1 MKIIKTVSVILILIL
16 LSSLFLSV
24 SASDIA
30 LENAIGVHN
39 FDLSSG
45 NNFNSTGSFII
56 RNDGDETSYIIL
68 TVESNLV
75 SVDLDGDGNPRT
87 HNHILLRDN
96 VTFYPVPDITWIKL
110 YKQRFD
116 VEPHSSYLV
125 EYEVVI
131 PKNELSDFINSTNGY
146 LVYIQIDG
154 TGGQQVSCNYDAK
167 IFFTFKGE
175 LAQPFMLP
183 NFVLWFVAIAVIFG
197 VISYIVIVSK
207 KKSHSSTGPNDI
219 YE

>member
-1 MKIIKTVSVILILIL
+1 MVLTFVL

-39 FDLSSG
+39 FDLGSG
-45 NNFNSTGSFII
+45 NIFNSTGSFII
-56 RNDGDETSYIIL
+56 RNNGDETSHIIL
-68 TVESNLV
+68 TVSSDLV
-75 SVDLDGDGNPRT
+75 PRDLDGNDNPRT

-96 VTFYPVPDITWIKL
+96 ITFYPVPDITWIKL

-116 VEPHSSYLV
+116 VAPHSSYLV
-125 EYEVVI
+125 DYEVVI

-167 IFFTFKGE
+167 IFFTFQGE

-183 NFVLWFVAIAVIFG
+183 SFVLWFVAIAVIFA
-197 VISYIVIVSK
+197 VISYIIIVNK
-207 KKSHSSTGPNDI
+207 KKSHSSIGPNDI